1 MSNRFFAFTA
11 LTVALTLAGL
21 SALSQPPQPSAS
33 AASAASSASPRPDQT
48 VTVTAPAVPI
58 TLPAPVYII
67 ASREFEPLRGQY
79 ALADGRTLT
88 VSGRPKRMK
97 VQIEG
102 LPPAELVAASPSVL
116 VARNRQMSLTFRQAD
131 NGVVRDVLVTYVKP
145 VEVNGRR
152 ITR

>member
-1 MSNRFFAFTA
+1 MSNKILGAVVMA
-11 LTVALTLAGL
+11 VALALAGL
-21 SALSQPPQPSAS
+21 SALSQPPQPSP
-33 AASAASSASPRPDQT
+33 AAPSGPADQT
-48 VTVTAPAVPI
+48 VTVTASAPPI
-58 TLPAPVYII
+58 SLPAPVYVI

-97 VQIEG
+97 AQIEG
-102 LPPAELVAASPSVL
+102 LPATELVAASPYVL
-116 VARNRQMSLTFRQAD
+116 VARNRQLSLTFRQAD

-152 ITR
+152 VTR

>member
-1 MSNRFFAFTA
+1 MSNRLFAVTA

-33 AASAASSASPRPDQT
+33 GASAAALTAAPPDQT
-48 VTVTAPAVPI
+48 VSVTATAPI
-58 TLPAPVYII
+58 TLPAPVYVI

-97 VQIEG
+97 AQIDG

-116 VARNRQMSLTFRQAD
+116 VARNRQMSLSFRQAD
-131 NGVVRDVLVTYVKP
+131 NVVVRDVLVTYVKP
-145 VEVNGRR
+145 VEVNGSR

>member
-1 MSNRFFAFTA
+1 MFNRLFAVTA

-21 SALSQPPQPSAS
+21 SALSQPSPPSAPAPS
-33 AASAASSASPRPDQT
+33 AASVPPDQT
-48 VTVTAPAVPI
+48 VTVTAPTVPI
-58 TLPAPVYII
+58 TLPAPVYVI

-97 VQIEG
+97 AQIEG

-152 ITR
+152 ISR

>member
-1 MSNRFFAFTA
+1 MSNRLFAVTA

-21 SALSQPPQPSAS
+21 SALSQPSPPSAPAPS
-33 AASAASSASPRPDQT
+33 AASVPPDQT

-58 TLPAPVYII
+58 TLPAPVYVI

-97 VQIEG
+97 AQIEG

-152 ITR
+152 ISR

>member
-1 MSNRFFAFTA
+1 MSNRLFAVTA

-33 AASAASSASPRPDQT
+33 GASAAALTSAPPDQT
-48 VTVTAPAVPI
+48 VTVTATAPI
-58 TLPAPVYII
+58 TLPAPVYVI
-67 ASREFEPLRGQY
+67 ASGEFEPLRGQY

-97 VQIEG
+97 AQIDG

-116 VARNRQMSLTFRQAD
+116 VARNRQMSLSFRQAD

-145 VEVNGRR
+145 VEVNGSR

>member
-1 MSNRFFAFTA
+1 MSNRFFAVTA

-21 SALSQPPQPSAS
+21 SALSQPSPPSAPAPS
-33 AASAASSASPRPDQT
+33 AASVPPDQT

-58 TLPAPVYII
+58 TLPAPVYVI

-97 VQIEG
+97 AQIEG

-152 ITR
+152 ISR

>member
-1 MSNRFFAFTA
+1 MSNRLFAVTA

-21 SALSQPPQPSAS
+21 SALSQPSPPSAPAPS
-33 AASAASSASPRPDQT
+33 AASVPPDQT
-48 VTVTAPAVPI
+48 VTVTAPTVPI
-58 TLPAPVYII
+58 TLPAPVYVI

-97 VQIEG
+97 AQIEG

-152 ITR
+152 ISR

>member
-1 MSNRFFAFTA
+1 MFNRLFAVTA

-21 SALSQPPQPSAS
+21 SALSQPSPPSAPAPS
-33 AASAASSASPRPDQT
+33 AASVPPDQT

-58 TLPAPVYII
+58 TLPAPVYVI
-67 ASREFEPLRGQY
+67 ASREFESLRGQY

-97 VQIEG
+97 AQIEG

-152 ITR
+152 ISR

>member
-1 MSNRFFAFTA
+1 MSNRFFAVTA

-21 SALSQPPQPSAS
+21 SALSQPSPPSAPAPS
-33 AASAASSASPRPDQT
+33 AASVPPDQT

-58 TLPAPVYII
+58 TLPAPVYVI

-97 VQIEG
+97 AEIEG

-152 ITR
+152 ISR

>member
-1 MSNRFFAFTA
+1 MSNRLFAVAA

-21 SALSQPPQPSAS
+21 SALSQPPQASAS
-33 AASAASSASPRPDQT
+33 AAVPSSAPPDQT
-48 VTVTAPAVPI
+48 VTVTATAPI
-58 TLPAPVYII
+58 TLPAPVYVI

-88 VSGRPKRMK
+88 VSGRPKRMRA
-97 VQIEG
+97 QIDG

-116 VARNRQMSLTFRQAD
+116 VARNRQMSLSFRQAD

-145 VEVNGRR
+145 VEVNGSR

>member
-1 MSNRFFAFTA
+1 MSNRLFAVTA

-21 SALSQPPQPSAS
+21 SALSQPSPPSAPAPS
-33 AASAASSASPRPDQT
+33 AASVPPDQA

-58 TLPAPVYII
+58 TLPAPVYVI

-97 VQIEG
+97 AQIEG

-152 ITR
+152 ISR

>member
-1 MSNRFFAFTA
+1 MSNRLFAVAA

-21 SALSQPPQPSAS
+21 SALSQPPQAPAS
-33 AASAASSASPRPDQT
+33 AAAPSSAPPDQT
-48 VTVTAPAVPI
+48 VTVTATAPI
-58 TLPAPVYII
+58 TLPAPVYVI

-88 VSGRPKRMK
+88 VSGRPKRMRA
-97 VQIEG
+97 QIDG

-116 VARNRQMSLTFRQAD
+116 VARNRQMSLSFRQAD

-145 VEVNGRR
+145 VEVNGSR